1 MSIDLIESILFATI
15 VAGTPLII
23 VALGQLIAERSGVL
37 NLGAEGMMAMGAIAG
52 FAVTFH
58 TGNPWLGVLA
68 GMVAGALMSLLF
80 AIVVLTLMGNQVASG
95 LALSIF
101 GVGLSA
107 FVGKPYES
115 EILETVGTL
124 PIPLLAELPI
134 IGGPIFNQ
142 QPLVYLSW
150 AILAG
155 VAWFLYK
162 SRPGLLLRAVGESPS
177 SAHSIGYPVIRIRY
191 MATLFG
197 GAMAGIG
204 GSFLSVFSTPLWVEG
219 MVAGRGWIAI
229 ALVVFATW
237 RPFRVMVGAYLF
249 GGVMVAQLFVQ
260 GSGMEINIPSQFL
273 SSLPYLATIIV
284 LVIISR
290 DQNTVRLNA
299 PVSLGQ
305 PYRPDA

>member
-1 MSIDLIESILFATI
+1 
-15 VAGTPLII
+15 
-23 VALGQLIAERSGVL
+23 
-37 NLGAEGMMAMGAIAG
+37 
-52 FAVTFH
+52 
-58 TGNPWLGVLA
+58 
-68 GMVAGALMSLLF
+68 
-80 AIVVLTLMGNQVASG
+80 MGNQVATG

-115 EILETVGTL
+115 EILDTVAPL
-124 PIPLLAELPI
+124 PIPLLADLPV
-134 IGGPIFNQ
+134 IGGPLFNQ

-150 AILAG
+150 AIFAG

-204 GSFLSVFSTPLWVEG
+204 GSFLSVYYTPLWVEG

-237 RPFRVMVGAYLF
+237 RPFRVIVGAYLF
-249 GGVMVAQLFVQ
+249 GGVLVAQLFVQ
-260 GSGMEINIPSQFL
+260 GSGMDINIPSQFL
-273 SSLPYLATIIV
+273 SSLPYLATIVV